1 MLDFTTLAEPIANTQ
16 IYEKVLLPALVA
28 NWRCRLPTSDC
39 FHTLSAFFRLPS
51 DFLKE
56 LTKGEVRDLASPKP
70 FHAVKVQVLKET
82 EVKLADEFQSKFP
95 VVIFAL
101 SLNLAMGSGIV
112 LVRTFAIVATPH
124 LTRHLAIGLFYLLG
138 RLLIELWRFVFRAV
152 RTGQKGLVAIVEP
165 CSITRLG
172 FRRNPFVI
180 CCDTDIPITEC
191 VTFGSDA
198 VDSALYLTRI
208 PEPIRTSIETD
219 FRNSTARILINFFN
233 LDLIAVE
240 GHRAV
245 VSPRLELRRTFGTL
259 LKEVEIPAF
268 NTFQAFLQCPCIWD
282 TPVSISFEFL
292 QLRQVLT
299 QSVIGRTLI
308 AFAASVNPVMPT
320 RQRYEVVMHLRDN
333 TRIRPQMTVALM
345 VLYLVFVRSQKVY
358 QLPVVNPYRVGRQ
371 TRCLATT
378 LDMSANWSEEYRRIY
393 KFCQQLFFQHR
404 PMV

>member
-1 MLDFTTLAEPIANTQ
+1 MAEPIANTQ
-16 IYEKVLLPALVA
+16 IYEKVLLPAVVA
-28 NWRCRLPTSDC
+28 NWCCRLPTSDC
-39 FHTLSAFFRLPS
+39 FHTLSPFFRLPS

-56 LTKGEVRDLASPKP
+56 LTKGEVRDLASPKS
-70 FHAVKVQVLKET
+70 FHAVKVQVLKKA

-95 VVIFAL
+95 VMVFAL

-112 LVRTFAIVATPH
+112 LARTLAIIATPH
-124 LTRHLAIGLFYLLG
+124 LTRQLPIGLFYLLG

-152 RTGQKGLVAIVEP
+152 RTGQKGLIAIVEP

-172 FRRNPFVI
+172 FGHNPFIV
-180 CCDTDIPITEC
+180 CYDTDIPITEC

-208 PEPIRTSIETD
+208 PEPIPPSSKAY
-219 FRNSTARILINFFN
+219 FRNGDTSLVAFLLKYGFN

-245 VSPRLELRRTFGTL
+245 ISPRLELRRTFGTL

-268 NTFQAFLQCPCIWD
+268 NTFQAFLQCPGIRN
-282 TPVSISFEFL
+282 TPMHILFKAF
-292 QLRQVLT
+292 QPRQVPT
-299 QSVIGRTLI
+299 QSVVGRTPI
-308 AFAASVNPVMPT
+308 ARAVSVNTVVTT

-378 LDMSANWSEEYRRIY
+378 LDMSANWSEEYSRIY